1 MGTRASGVHPAGII
15 PAQLANACTDV
26 ALAGPLD
33 AVGGRQARYVAAPAS
48 TGEAAALLR
57 AASSLGLTVVPRGSG
72 SRLDWGV
79 PPDSCDLIV
88 ETRRLDQVVEHA
100 AGDLVVSAQAGVRLG
115 ELAKVLAAAGQRLAL
130 DPQGPASNGG
140 GTVGGLIATGVAG
153 PLRFRYGSP
162 RDLLIGITVVRAD
175 GTVAKAGGKVVKNVA
190 GYDLGKLFAG
200 SYGTLGLITEAT
212 FRLHPAP
219 SASAAITLGCAD
231 PESAAAAVQVMADS
245 PLAPSAIELD
255 WPSAAAPI
263 SVTALLEGD
272 EDSVAVRADR
282 LVALLARTTDD
293 SPDSQPDR
301 PDHAELR
308 VDEPVVGPFRVG
320 RLPVDG
326 RELPAGTGTILRIA
340 FWVGQL
346 ASVLRAI
353 RESAAAEGLDPA
365 IGGSAAAGVLHVDVP
380 PEAAVDAVVG
390 FVVALRAGLAGL
402 TGPAWMPPSS
412 ASAVVLYA
420 PTGVREAVD
429 MWGPVPSAALM
440 GAVKDQFD
448 PEHRLAPGRFAGG
461 I

>member
-15 PAQLANACTDV
+15 PAQLANACADV

-33 AVGGRQARYVAAPAS
+33 AVGGRQARFIAAPSS
-48 TGEAAALLR
+48 TAEAAALLT
-57 AASSLGLTVVPRGSG
+57 AAAELGLSVVPRGSG

-88 ETRRLDQVVEHA
+88 ETRRLDQILEHA

-115 ELAKVLAAAGQRLAL
+115 DLATVLSRAGQRLAL
-130 DPQGPASNGG
+130 DPPGHVRNGG

-153 PLRFRYGSP
+153 PLRFRYGGP

-175 GTVAKAGGKVVKNVA
+175 GTVAKSGGKVVKNVA
-190 GYDLGKLFAG
+190 GYDLGKLYAG

-219 SASAAITLGCAD
+219 TASAAITLDCPNAHTAD
-231 PESAAAAVQVMADS
+231 ALVQAIADS
-245 PLAPSAIELD
+245 QLAPSAIELD

-263 SVTALLEGD
+263 SVAALLEGD

-282 LVALLARTTDD
+282 LVAVLARTTDD
-293 SPDSQPDR
+293 RRSDQIVARQSRTTDDR
-301 PDHAELR
+301 GSA
-308 VDEPVVGPFRVG
+308 
-320 RLPVDG
+320 DG
-326 RELPAGTGTILRIA
+326 RERPESTGTILRIA

-346 ASVLRAI
+346 VGVLRVI
-353 RESAAAEGLDPA
+353 RESAAARGLDPA
-365 IGGSAAAGVLHVDVP
+365 VSGSAAAGVLQVDVSP
-380 PEAAVDAVVG
+380 DAAVDAVVG
-390 FVVALRAGLAGL
+390 LVAALRAGLAGL

-412 ASAVVLYA
+412 AGAIVLYA
-420 PTGVREAVD
+420 PAEVREAVD
-429 MWGPVPSAALM
+429 MWGPVPSLGLM

-448 PEHRLAPGRFAGG
+448 PEHRMAPGRFAGG